1 MLARKTDH
9 LDHLVSHYHV
19 RLRTHQKHQNV
30 GQNKKVK
37 INENIWRCREAAR
50 VHTGLDVTL
59 RGPVIYTLWKLNLT
73 SLLTVTGHSA
83 WVGRAN
89 ESIVFCLFSCPQSHS
104 LLGHLPLPPYT
115 LNKGTLNL
123 SRELHIWVNVSVYHF
138 HTVNY
143 FVREIYCYPRMF
155 GLGAP
160 VHLEIN
166 KLLLEIP
173 FVSQSG
179 AQRPLLGVSIHGDMH
194 A

>member
-1 MLARKTDH
+1 MWGWEHNRNT
-9 LDHLVSHYHV
+9 
-19 RLRTHQKHQNV
+19 RTR
-30 GQNKKVK
+30 GQSRKVK
-37 INENIWRCREAAR
+37 INEDIWRHTGGETAR
-50 VHTGLDVTL
+50 VHARLDVTL
-59 RGPVIYTLWKLNLT
+59 RGPLMYPLWKLNLT
-73 SLLTVTGHSA
+73 SLFTVTSHNA

-89 ESIVFCLFSCPQSHS
+89 ESIVFCLFSCTQSHS
-104 LLGHLPLPPYT
+104 LLSHRPLPPFP

-155 GLGAP
+155 RLGAP

-173 FVSQSG
+173 FVSQSC
-179 AQRPLLGVSIHGDMH
+179 AQKTLLGVNIHDDLH
-194 A
+194 T